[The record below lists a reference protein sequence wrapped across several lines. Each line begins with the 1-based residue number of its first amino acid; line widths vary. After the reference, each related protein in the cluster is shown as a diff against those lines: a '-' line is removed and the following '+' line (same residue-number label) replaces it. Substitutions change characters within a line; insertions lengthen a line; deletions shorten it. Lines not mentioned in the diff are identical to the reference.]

1 MNQHQCGGFSRSK
14 LTEDIFLSLV
24 HGVALLG
31 RGANQEKGQWFS
43 ANDPLELGDKVKCKG
58 EQAMSL

>member
-1 MNQHQCGGFSRSK
+1 MWWVQPFQADRRHF
-14 LTEDIFLSLV
+14 FLSLV